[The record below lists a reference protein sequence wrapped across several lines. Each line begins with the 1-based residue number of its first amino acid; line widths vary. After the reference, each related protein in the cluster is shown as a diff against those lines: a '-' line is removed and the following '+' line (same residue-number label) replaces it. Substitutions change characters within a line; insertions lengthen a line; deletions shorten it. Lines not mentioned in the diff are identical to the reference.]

1 MKQYLRSLILNKLKE
16 LPFQKKNK
24 ITQEIHKNLFKSSYW
39 QQSTVIGITLSK
51 EPEWDTYEIIKK
63 AWSDNKQVTTP
74 VTNQETNVMH
84 FYLINSL
91 QELKEG
97 AYKIKEPQNQSTE
110 RYFEKTSIDLMVVA
124 VLVFDEEGDRIGVGK
139 GYCDRY
145 LADFRNKK
153 VSMLAEFQII
163 NQIPINEYDISV
175 DCLITEKRIIKTR

>member
-1 MKQYLRSLILNKLKE
+1 MKQYLRSLIFNKLKG
-16 LPFQKKNK
+16 LSFQKKKNL
-24 ITQEIHKNLFKSSYW
+24 TQQMHKNLFKSSYW

-63 AWSDNKQVTTP
+63 AWSENKQVATP

-84 FYLINSL
+84 FYLIHSL

-97 AYKIKEPQNQSTE
+97 TYKIKEPQNQSIE
-110 RYFEKTSIDLMVVA
+110 CYFKKTSIDLMIVPG
-124 VLVFDEEGDRIGVGK
+124 LVFDEEGYRIGFGK
-139 GYCDRY
+139 GYFDRY
-145 LADFRNKK
+145 LADFINRK